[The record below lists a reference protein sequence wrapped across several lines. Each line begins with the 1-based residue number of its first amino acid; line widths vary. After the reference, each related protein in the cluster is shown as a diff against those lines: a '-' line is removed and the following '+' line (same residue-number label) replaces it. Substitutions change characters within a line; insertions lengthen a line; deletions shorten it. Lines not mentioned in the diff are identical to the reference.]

1 MAHVA
6 VLSQKRQTVF
16 FHWFDSY
23 CNSLWP
29 TTATSLLSNPHMAP
43 IRKLFLAVCNL
54 FQNLITGFASDRRSG
69 FIWMEQVST
78 NTKQQLY
85 GLTLFTQTPHHPNWP
100 SVRERVGLCVY
111 PWACVSVVLLFY
123 CGNEIAVMS
132 TTALWLRMFQN
143 GERARQTQALC
154 GYSDFEDKKPSQK

>member
-23 CNSLWP
+23 YNSLWP

-54 FQNLITGFASDRRSG
+54 FQNLITGFASDRHSG
-69 FIWMEQVST
+69 FIWMEHVST

-100 SVRERVGLCVY
+100 SVRACGFMCVRMSMRVGRFAFLLWKRDCRHVHNS
-111 PWACVSVVLLFY
+111 PVIANVSKWRASKANS
-123 CGNEIAVMS
+123 G
-132 TTALWLRMFQN
+132 TLWIQWLWR
-143 GERARQTQALC
+143 
-154 GYSDFEDKKPSQK
+154 